1 MVSLLE
7 RQNIIILSMLALELN
22 IFSPRPFQ
30 VDIIVRLYSQNK
42 GALRLIFSCPKAAD
56 DKSAVIMGAL
66 LMLRGVALS
75 IVPLCPLG
83 LARHLLRLKPVTALT
98 HTMLM
103 SSVRTSAPT
112 IFFQTSRHA

>member
-42 GALRLIFSCPKAAD
+42 GALRLIFSCPKTAD

-83 LARHLLRLKPVTALT
+83 LARHPLRLKL
-98 HTMLM
+98 
-103 SSVRTSAPT
+103 
-112 IFFQTSRHA
+112 